1 MPVPQNG
8 QTHPNNLLVKADE
21 LFLSVFDH
29 FVRLELKRLTTVNA
43 EIDKMDSQYSEL
55 LFSFSLIN
63 KNNVSYLILQY

>member
-8 QTHPNNLLVKADE
+8 QTHPNNLLVKAEE

-63 KNNVSYLILQY
+63 KNNVS